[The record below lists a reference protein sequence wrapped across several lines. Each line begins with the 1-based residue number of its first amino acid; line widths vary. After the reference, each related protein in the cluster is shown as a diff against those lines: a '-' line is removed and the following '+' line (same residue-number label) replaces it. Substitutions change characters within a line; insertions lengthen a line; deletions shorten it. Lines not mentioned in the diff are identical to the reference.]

1 MLAQLDKL
9 GVQASDIAELGG
21 AELGEVRVD
30 IKSQYRVLLAI
41 PLESRDLGL
50 ELVVLLLPL
59 RPVAMVSLRL
69 LLALLRIGRPRRI
82 LARHLWLLQMVAVL
96 WRRAGPALRIL
107 VAHVAVLLTTFVVR
121 GSLRRQRG

>member
-1 MLAQLDKL
+1 M
-9 GVQASDIAELGG
+9 ETY
-21 AELGEVRVD
+21 VD

-96 WRRAGPALRIL
+96 WRRTGPALRIL
-107 VAHVAVLLTTFVVR
+107 VAHVAVLLTTFMVR